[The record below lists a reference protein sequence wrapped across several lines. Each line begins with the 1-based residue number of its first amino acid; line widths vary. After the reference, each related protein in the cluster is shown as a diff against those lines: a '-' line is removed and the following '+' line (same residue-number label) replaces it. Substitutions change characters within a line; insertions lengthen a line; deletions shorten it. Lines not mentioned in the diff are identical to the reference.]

1 MNINLSNYYTDSQS
15 VSGAVS
21 NSGSNRNEAVDRSV
35 QNQNV
40 QNINTPNN
48 TGGINLRDLAAGD
61 VFRGEI
67 IDINNQNVEILLDG
81 NEHINATMQQ
91 ALGLNIGEK
100 LLFQVKDN
108 SDTQLVIRPI
118 ANNEVS
124 SELVNKSL
132 LTAGLT
138 INDKNIAIV
147 KELIANGQPIDKQSI
162 INMIKL
168 SSVYA
173 NESIDKLIDMTKN
186 GIEINRENLDMYDA
200 YTTSSHYISEN
211 IMEIGDGI
219 LEVFEK
225 LIEND
230 VNFSN
235 FTENNVNI
243 EDTAENTTANNITS
257 GNFNESS
264 INPENNMEMNTNL
277 NQLTESNISTGNFI
291 ENNVSLG
298 KFTENNI
305 NPDNLMENTISSDSF
320 MKINTILEDLSNIF
334 DADNDNKQILESINA
349 YKNDIYNKESI
360 QEASKES
367 TNDFLKM
374 VDSSDTF
381 KELSEVLKNIGENIP
396 KEAFKNII
404 KSPVFK
410 EKITKLLMD
419 KLYLNPAKL
428 SEDKENIKN
437 EVDKIYDKLNNLTE
451 MIKNMS
457 ENVKSENLSLAGEKL
472 SKNMN
477 FMNELNNIE
486 AYVQVPV
493 KFLEGQKN
501 GDLYVYNRRKNKK
514 INDDALTAFLHLQL
528 DYLGATDINISM
540 KKNSVTTKFT
550 LDDEISRNLI
560 EDNLGELAEK
570 LEKMG
575 YNVTISTELSEKKS
589 QEFNAILPITS
600 NNENVV
606 SIKRYIFD
614 IRT

>member
-35 QNQNV
+35 QNQNI
-40 QNINTPNN
+40 QNINSQNN

-67 IDINNQNVEILLDG
+67 ININNQNVEILLDG
-81 NEHINATMQQ
+81 NEYINATMQQ
-91 ALGLNIGEK
+91 ALELNIGEK

-108 SDTQLVIRPI
+108 SDTQLVIRPV

-147 KELIANGQPIDKQSI
+147 KELIANGQPIDRQSI

-200 YTTSSHYISEN
+200 YTTSSHHITEN
-211 IMEIGDGI
+211 IMGIGDGI

-225 LIEND
+225 ILESD
-230 VNFSN
+230 VS
-235 FTENNVNI
+235 TE
-243 EDTAENTTANNITS
+243 
-257 GNFNESS
+257 
-264 INPENNMEMNTNL
+264 
-277 NQLTESNISTGNFI
+277 NFI
-291 ENNVSLG
+291 ENNVSLENLTESNINAG
-298 KFTENNI
+298 NLENNVSLENFTESNI
-305 NPDNLMENTISSDSF
+305 NPENLMGNIISSDSF
-320 MKINTILEDLSNIF
+320 TKINTILEDLSNIF
-334 DADNDNKQILESINA
+334 DTDNDNKQISESINVD
-349 YKNDIYNKESI
+349 KNNIYNRESI
-360 QEASKES
+360 QEAPKES
-367 TNDFLKM
+367 TKDFLKM
-374 VDSSDTF
+374 ADSSDTF
-381 KELSEVLKNIGENIP
+381 KELSEVLKNIGKNMP
-396 KEAFKNII
+396 KEAFNNII

-419 KLYLNPAKL
+419 RLYLNPAKL
-428 SEDKENIKN
+428 SEDKKIVKN
-437 EVDKIYDKLNNLTE
+437 EVDKIYDKLNKLTE
-451 MIKNMS
+451 MIKNMP
-457 ENVKSENLSLAGEKL
+457 ENVKSENLSLAGDKL

-493 KFLEGQKN
+493 KFSEGNKN
-501 GDLYVYNRRKNKK
+501 GDLYVYNRRRNKK
-514 INDDALTAFLHLQL
+514 INDDTLTAFLHLQL
-528 DYLGATDINISM
+528 DYLGATDINISLN
-540 KKNSVTTKFT
+540 KNSVTAKFT
-550 LDDEISRNLI
+550 LEDETSRNLV
-560 EDNLGELAEK
+560 EDNLGELAER
-570 LEKMG
+570 LEKIG

-600 NNENVV
+600 NNENTV

>member
-15 VSGAVS
+15 ASGAVH

-40 QNINTPNN
+40 QNINSQNN

-67 IDINNQNVEILLDG
+67 ININNQNVEILLDG

-200 YTTSSHYISEN
+200 YTASSHYISEN
-211 IMEIGDGI
+211 IMEIRDDI

-225 LIEND
+225 LLESD
-230 VNFSN
+230 VNFSD

-243 EDTAENTTANNITS
+243 EDTAENTTANDITS
-257 GNFNESS
+257 GNFNENS
-264 INPENNMEMNTNL
+264 INPEN
-277 NQLTESNISTGNFI
+277 
-291 ENNVSLG
+291 
-298 KFTENNI
+298 
-305 NPDNLMENTISSDSF
+305 LMGNTISSDSF
-320 MKINTILEDLSNIF
+320 TKINTILEDLSNIF
-334 DADNDNKQILESINA
+334 DADNDNKQISESINVD
-349 YKNDIYNKESI
+349 KNNIYNKESI

-367 TNDFLKM
+367 TKDFLKM

-381 KELSEVLKNIGENIP
+381 KELSEVLKNIGENMP
-396 KEAFKNII
+396 KEAFNNII

-419 KLYLNPAKL
+419 RLYLNPTKL
-428 SEDKENIKN
+428 SEDKKIVKN
-437 EVDKIYDKLNNLTE
+437 EVDKIYDKLNKLTE
-451 MIKNMS
+451 MIKNMP
-457 ENVKSENLSLAGEKL
+457 ENVKSENLSLAGDKL

-493 KFLEGQKN
+493 KFSEGNKN
-501 GDLYVYNRRKNKK
+501 GDLYVYNRRRNKK
-514 INDDALTAFLHLQL
+514 INDDTLTAFLHLQL
-528 DYLGATDINISM
+528 DYLGATDINISL
-540 KKNSVTTKFT
+540 KKNSVTAKFT
-550 LDDEISRNLI
+550 LDDEISRNLV
-560 EDNLGELAEK
+560 EDNLGELAER
-570 LEKMG
+570 LEKIG

-600 NNENVV
+600 NNENAV

>member
-35 QNQNV
+35 QNQNI
-40 QNINTPNN
+40 QNINSQNN

-67 IDINNQNVEILLDG
+67 ININNQNVEILLDG
-81 NEHINATMQQ
+81 NEYINATMQQ
-91 ALGLNIGEK
+91 ALELNIGEK

-108 SDTQLVIRPI
+108 SDTQLVIRPV

-200 YTTSSHYISEN
+200 YTTSSHHISEN

-225 LIEND
+225 ILESD
-230 VNFSN
+230 VS
-235 FTENNVNI
+235 TE
-243 EDTAENTTANNITS
+243 
-257 GNFNESS
+257 
-264 INPENNMEMNTNL
+264 
-277 NQLTESNISTGNFI
+277 NFI
-291 ENNVSLG
+291 ENNVSLENLTESNINAG
-298 KFTENNI
+298 NLENNVSLENFTESNI
-305 NPDNLMENTISSDSF
+305 NPENLMGNIISSDSF
-320 MKINTILEDLSNIF
+320 TKINTILEDLSNIF
-334 DADNDNKQILESINA
+334 DADNDNKQISESINVD
-349 YKNDIYNKESI
+349 KNNIYNRESI
-360 QEASKES
+360 QEAPKES
-367 TNDFLKM
+367 TKDLLKM
-374 VDSSDTF
+374 IDSSDTF
-381 KELSEVLKNIGENIP
+381 KELSEVLKNIGENMP
-396 KEAFKNII
+396 KEAFNNII

-419 KLYLNPAKL
+419 KLYLNPDKL
-428 SEDKENIKN
+428 SEDKKIVKN
-437 EVDKIYDKLNNLTE
+437 EVDKIYDKLNKLTE
-451 MIKNMS
+451 MIKNMP
-457 ENVKSENLSLAGEKL
+457 ENVKSENLSLAGDKL

-493 KFLEGQKN
+493 KFSEGNKN
-501 GDLYVYNRRKNKK
+501 GDLYVYNRRRNKK
-514 INDDALTAFLHLQL
+514 INDDTLTAFLHLQL
-528 DYLGATDINISM
+528 DYLGATDINISL
-540 KKNSVTTKFT
+540 KKNSVAAKFT

-560 EDNLGELAEK
+560 EDNLGELAER
-570 LEKMG
+570 LEKIG

-600 NNENVV
+600 NNENTV

>member
-1 MNINLSNYYTDSQS
+1 MNINISNYYTDSQS
-15 VSGAVS
+15 ASDAVS
-21 NSGSNRNEAVDRSV
+21 NSGYNRNEAVDRSV

-40 QNINTPNN
+40 QNINSQNN

-67 IDINNQNVEILLDG
+67 ININNQNVEILLDG

-186 GIEINRENLDMYDA
+186 GIEINRENLDMYDV
-200 YTTSSHYISEN
+200 YTASSHYISEN
-211 IMEIGDGI
+211 IMEIRDGI

-225 LIEND
+225 LLESD
-230 VNFSN
+230 VNFSD

-243 EDTAENTTANNITS
+243 EDTAENTTANDITS
-257 GNFNESS
+257 GNSNENS
-264 INPENNMEMNTNL
+264 INPEN
-277 NQLTESNISTGNFI
+277 
-291 ENNVSLG
+291 
-298 KFTENNI
+298 
-305 NPDNLMENTISSDSF
+305 LMGNTISSDSF
-320 MKINTILEDLSNIF
+320 TKINTILEDLSNIF
-334 DADNDNKQILESINA
+334 DADNDNKQISESINVD
-349 YKNDIYNKESI
+349 KNNIYNKESI

-367 TNDFLKM
+367 TKDFLKM
-374 VDSSDTF
+374 VESSDTF
-381 KELSEVLKNIGENIP
+381 KELSEVLKNIGENMP
-396 KEAFKNII
+396 KEAFNNII

-419 KLYLNPAKL
+419 RLYLNPTKL
-428 SEDKENIKN
+428 SEDKKIVKN
-437 EVDKIYDKLNNLTE
+437 EVDKIYDKLNKLTE
-451 MIKNMS
+451 MIKNMP
-457 ENVKSENLSLAGEKL
+457 ENVKSENLSLAGDKL

-493 KFLEGQKN
+493 KFSEGNKN
-501 GDLYVYNRRKNKK
+501 GDLYVYNRRRNKK
-514 INDDALTAFLHLQL
+514 INDDTLTAFLHLQL
-528 DYLGATDINISM
+528 DYLGATDINISL
-540 KKNSVTTKFT
+540 KKNSVTAKFT
-550 LDDEISRNLI
+550 LDDEISRNLV
-560 EDNLGELAEK
+560 EDNLGELAER
-570 LEKMG
+570 LEKIG

-600 NNENVV
+600 NNENAV

>member
-1 MNINLSNYYTDSQS
+1 MNVNLSNYYTDSQS

-21 NSGSNRNEAVDRSV
+21 SSGSNRNEAVDRSV

-40 QNINTPNN
+40 QNINSQNN

-67 IDINNQNVEILLDG
+67 ININNQNVEILLDG

-108 SDTQLVIRPI
+108 SDTQLVIRPT

-225 LIEND
+225 LLESD
-230 VNFSN
+230 VNFSD

-243 EDTAENTTANNITS
+243 EDTAENTTANDITS
-257 GNFNESS
+257 GNFNENS
-264 INPENNMEMNTNL
+264 INPEN
-277 NQLTESNISTGNFI
+277 
-291 ENNVSLG
+291 
-298 KFTENNI
+298 
-305 NPDNLMENTISSDSF
+305 LMGNTISSDSF
-320 MKINTILEDLSNIF
+320 TKINTILEDLSNIF
-334 DADNDNKQILESINA
+334 DADNDNKQISESINA
-349 YKNDIYNKESI
+349 DKNNIYNKESI

-367 TNDFLKM
+367 TKDFLKM

-381 KELSEVLKNIGENIP
+381 KELSEVLKNIGENMP
-396 KEAFKNII
+396 KEAFNNII

-419 KLYLNPAKL
+419 RLYLNPTKL
-428 SEDKENIKN
+428 SEDKKIVKN
-437 EVDKIYDKLNNLTE
+437 EVDKIYDKLNKLTE
-451 MIKNMS
+451 MIKNMP
-457 ENVKSENLSLAGEKL
+457 ENVKSENLSLAGDKL

-493 KFLEGQKN
+493 KFSEGNKN
-501 GDLYVYNRRKNKK
+501 GDLYVYNRRRNKK
-514 INDDALTAFLHLQL
+514 INDDTLTAFLHLQL
-528 DYLGATDINISM
+528 DYLGATDINISL
-540 KKNSVTTKFT
+540 KKNSVTAKFT
-550 LDDEISRNLI
+550 LDDETSRNLV
-560 EDNLGELAEK
+560 EDNLGELAER
-570 LEKMG
+570 LEKIG

-600 NNENVV
+600 NNENAV

>member
-15 VSGAVS
+15 VSDAVS

-40 QNINTPNN
+40 QNINSQNN

-67 IDINNQNVEILLDG
+67 ININNQNVEILLDG

-200 YTTSSHYISEN
+200 YTASSHYISEN
-211 IMEIGDGI
+211 IMEIGDDI

-225 LIEND
+225 LLESD
-230 VNFSN
+230 VNFSD

-243 EDTAENTTANNITS
+243 EDTAENTTANDITS
-257 GNFNESS
+257 GNSNENS
-264 INPENNMEMNTNL
+264 INPEN
-277 NQLTESNISTGNFI
+277 
-291 ENNVSLG
+291 
-298 KFTENNI
+298 
-305 NPDNLMENTISSDSF
+305 LMGNTISSDSF
-320 MKINTILEDLSNIF
+320 TKINTILEDLSNIF
-334 DADNDNKQILESINA
+334 DADNDNKQISESINVD
-349 YKNDIYNKESI
+349 KNNIYNKESI

-367 TNDFLKM
+367 TKDFLKM

-381 KELSEVLKNIGENIP
+381 KELSEVLKNIGENMP
-396 KEAFKNII
+396 KEAFNNII

-419 KLYLNPAKL
+419 RLYLNPTKL
-428 SEDKENIKN
+428 SEDKKIVKN
-437 EVDKIYDKLNNLTE
+437 EVDKIYDKLNKLTE
-451 MIKNMS
+451 MIKNMP
-457 ENVKSENLSLAGEKL
+457 ENVKSENLSLAGDKL

-493 KFLEGQKN
+493 KFSEGNKN
-501 GDLYVYNRRKNKK
+501 GDLYVYNRRRNKK
-514 INDDALTAFLHLQL
+514 INDDTLTAFLHLQL
-528 DYLGATDINISM
+528 DYLGATDINISL
-540 KKNSVTTKFT
+540 KKNSVTAKFT
-550 LDDEISRNLI
+550 LDDETSRNLV
-560 EDNLGELAEK
+560 EDNLGELAER
-570 LEKMG
+570 LEKIG

-600 NNENVV
+600 NNENAV

>member
-15 VSGAVS
+15 VSDAVS

-40 QNINTPNN
+40 QNINSQNN

-67 IDINNQNVEILLDG
+67 ININNQNVEILLDG

-225 LIEND
+225 LLESD
-230 VNFSN
+230 VNFSD

-243 EDTAENTTANNITS
+243 EDTTGNTTTNDITS
-257 GNFNESS
+257 GNFNENS
-264 INPENNMEMNTNL
+264 INPEN
-277 NQLTESNISTGNFI
+277 
-291 ENNVSLG
+291 
-298 KFTENNI
+298 
-305 NPDNLMENTISSDSF
+305 LMGNTISSDSF
-320 MKINTILEDLSNIF
+320 TKINTILEDLSNIF
-334 DADNDNKQILESINA
+334 DADNDNKQISESINVD
-349 YKNDIYNKESI
+349 KNNIYNKESI

-367 TNDFLKM
+367 TKDFLKM
-374 VDSSDTF
+374 IDSSDTF
-381 KELSEVLKNIGENIP
+381 KELSEVLKNIGENMP
-396 KEAFKNII
+396 KEAFNNII

-419 KLYLNPAKL
+419 RLYLNPTKL
-428 SEDKENIKN
+428 SEDKKIVKN
-437 EVDKIYDKLNNLTE
+437 EVDKIYDKLNKLTE
-451 MIKNMS
+451 MIKNMP
-457 ENVKSENLSLAGEKL
+457 ENVKSENLSLAGDKL

-493 KFLEGQKN
+493 KFSEGNKN
-501 GDLYVYNRRKNKK
+501 GDLYVYNRRRNKK
-514 INDDALTAFLHLQL
+514 INDDTLTAFLHLQL
-528 DYLGATDINISM
+528 DYLGATDINISL
-540 KKNSVTTKFT
+540 KKNSVTAKFT
-550 LDDEISRNLI
+550 LDDETSRNLV
-560 EDNLGELAEK
+560 EDNLGELAER
-570 LEKMG
+570 LEKIG

-600 NNENVV
+600 NNENAV

>member
-15 VSGAVS
+15 ASGAVH

-40 QNINTPNN
+40 QNINSQNN

-67 IDINNQNVEILLDG
+67 ININNQNVEILLDG

-200 YTTSSHYISEN
+200 YTASSHYISEN
-211 IMEIGDGI
+211 IMEIRDGI

-225 LIEND
+225 LLESD
-230 VNFSN
+230 VNFSDI
-235 FTENNVNI
+235 TENNVNI
-243 EDTAENTTANNITS
+243 EDTAENTTANDITS
-257 GNFNESS
+257 GNFNENS
-264 INPENNMEMNTNL
+264 INPEN
-277 NQLTESNISTGNFI
+277 
-291 ENNVSLG
+291 
-298 KFTENNI
+298 
-305 NPDNLMENTISSDSF
+305 LMGNTISSDSF
-320 MKINTILEDLSNIF
+320 TKINTILEDLSNIF
-334 DADNDNKQILESINA
+334 DADNDNKQISESINVD
-349 YKNDIYNKESI
+349 KNNIYNKESI

-367 TNDFLKM
+367 TKDFLKM

-381 KELSEVLKNIGENIP
+381 KELSEVLKNIGENMP
-396 KEAFKNII
+396 KEAFNNII

-419 KLYLNPAKL
+419 RLYLNPTKL
-428 SEDKENIKN
+428 SEDKKIVKN
-437 EVDKIYDKLNNLTE
+437 EVDKIYDKLNKLTE
-451 MIKNMS
+451 MIKNMP
-457 ENVKSENLSLAGEKL
+457 ENVKSENLSLAGDKL

-493 KFLEGQKN
+493 KFSEGNKN
-501 GDLYVYNRRKNKK
+501 GDLYVYNRRRNKK
-514 INDDALTAFLHLQL
+514 INDDTLTAFLHLQL
-528 DYLGATDINISM
+528 DYLGATDINISL
-540 KKNSVTTKFT
+540 KKNSVTAKFT
-550 LDDEISRNLI
+550 LDDETSRNLV
-560 EDNLGELAEK
+560 EDNLGELAER
-570 LEKMG
+570 LEKIG

-600 NNENVV
+600 NNENAV

>member
-15 VSGAVS
+15 ASGAVH

-40 QNINTPNN
+40 QNINSQNN

-67 IDINNQNVEILLDG
+67 ININNQNVEILLDG

-108 SDTQLVIRPI
+108 SDTQLVIRPV

-200 YTTSSHYISEN
+200 YTASSHYISEN
-211 IMEIGDGI
+211 IMEIRDGI

-225 LIEND
+225 LLESD
-230 VNFSN
+230 VNFSD

-243 EDTAENTTANNITS
+243 EDTAENTTANDITS
-257 GNFNESS
+257 GNFNENS
-264 INPENNMEMNTNL
+264 INPEN
-277 NQLTESNISTGNFI
+277 
-291 ENNVSLG
+291 
-298 KFTENNI
+298 
-305 NPDNLMENTISSDSF
+305 LMGNTISSDSF
-320 MKINTILEDLSNIF
+320 TKINTILEDLSNIF
-334 DADNDNKQILESINA
+334 DADNDNKQISESINVD
-349 YKNDIYNKESI
+349 KNNIYNKESI

-367 TNDFLKM
+367 TKDFLKM

-381 KELSEVLKNIGENIP
+381 KELSEVLKNIGENMP
-396 KEAFKNII
+396 KEAFNNII

-419 KLYLNPAKL
+419 RLYLNPAKL
-428 SEDKENIKN
+428 SEDKKIVKN
-437 EVDKIYDKLNNLTE
+437 EVDKIYDKLNKLTE
-451 MIKNMS
+451 MIKNMP
-457 ENVKSENLSLAGEKL
+457 ENVKSENLSLAGDKL

-493 KFLEGQKN
+493 KFSEGNKN
-501 GDLYVYNRRKNKK
+501 GDLYVYNRRRNKK
-514 INDDALTAFLHLQL
+514 INDDTLTAFLHLQL
-528 DYLGATDINISM
+528 DYLGATDINISLN
-540 KKNSVTTKFT
+540 KNSVTAKFT
-550 LDDEISRNLI
+550 LEDETSRNLV
-560 EDNLGELAEK
+560 EDNLGELAER
-570 LEKMG
+570 LEKIG

-600 NNENVV
+600 NNENTV

>member
-1 MNINLSNYYTDSQS
+1 MNINISNYYTDSQS
-15 VSGAVS
+15 ASDAVS

-40 QNINTPNN
+40 QNINSQNN

-67 IDINNQNVEILLDG
+67 ININNQNVEILLDG

-225 LIEND
+225 LLESD
-230 VNFSN
+230 VNFSD

-243 EDTAENTTANNITS
+243 EDTTGNTTTNDITS
-257 GNFNESS
+257 GNFNENS
-264 INPENNMEMNTNL
+264 INPEN
-277 NQLTESNISTGNFI
+277 
-291 ENNVSLG
+291 
-298 KFTENNI
+298 
-305 NPDNLMENTISSDSF
+305 LMGNTISSDSF
-320 MKINTILEDLSNIF
+320 TKINTILEDLSNIF
-334 DADNDNKQILESINA
+334 DADNDNKQISDSINVD
-349 YKNDIYNKESI
+349 KNNIYNKESI

-367 TNDFLKM
+367 TKDFLKM

-381 KELSEVLKNIGENIP
+381 KELSEVLKNIGENMP
-396 KEAFKNII
+396 KEAFNNII

-419 KLYLNPAKL
+419 RLYLNPTKL
-428 SEDKENIKN
+428 SEDKKIVKN
-437 EVDKIYDKLNNLTE
+437 EVDKIYDKLNKLTE
-451 MIKNMS
+451 MIKNMP
-457 ENVKSENLSLAGEKL
+457 ENVKSENLSLAGDKL

-493 KFLEGQKN
+493 KFSEGNKN
-501 GDLYVYNRRKNKK
+501 GDLYVYNRRRNKK
-514 INDDALTAFLHLQL
+514 INDDTLTAFLHLQL
-528 DYLGATDINISM
+528 DYLGATDINISL
-540 KKNSVTTKFT
+540 KKNSVTAKFT
-550 LDDEISRNLI
+550 LDDETSRNLV
-560 EDNLGELAEK
+560 EDNLGELAER
-570 LEKMG
+570 LEKIG

-600 NNENVV
+600 NNENAV

>member
-1 MNINLSNYYTDSQS
+1 MNINISNYYTDSQS
-15 VSGAVS
+15 ASDAVS

-40 QNINTPNN
+40 QNINSQNN

-67 IDINNQNVEILLDG
+67 ININNQNVEILLDG

-225 LIEND
+225 LLESD
-230 VNFSN
+230 VNFSD

-243 EDTAENTTANNITS
+243 EDTTTNDITS
-257 GNFNESS
+257 GNFNENS
-264 INPENNMEMNTNL
+264 INPEN
-277 NQLTESNISTGNFI
+277 
-291 ENNVSLG
+291 
-298 KFTENNI
+298 
-305 NPDNLMENTISSDSF
+305 LMGNTISSDSF
-320 MKINTILEDLSNIF
+320 TKINTILEDLSNIF
-334 DADNDNKQILESINA
+334 DADNDNKQISESINVD
-349 YKNDIYNKESI
+349 KNNIYNKESI

-367 TNDFLKM
+367 TKDFLKM

-381 KELSEVLKNIGENIP
+381 KELSEVLKNIGENMP
-396 KEAFKNII
+396 KEAFNNII

-419 KLYLNPAKL
+419 RLYLNPTKL
-428 SEDKENIKN
+428 SEDKKIVKN
-437 EVDKIYDKLNNLTE
+437 EVDKIYDKLNKLTE
-451 MIKNMS
+451 MIKNMP
-457 ENVKSENLSLAGEKL
+457 ENVKSENLSLAGDKL

-493 KFLEGQKN
+493 KFSEGNKN
-501 GDLYVYNRRKNKK
+501 GDLYVYNRRRNKK
-514 INDDALTAFLHLQL
+514 INDDTLTAFLHLQL
-528 DYLGATDINISM
+528 DYLGATDINISL
-540 KKNSVTTKFT
+540 KKNSVTAKFT
-550 LDDEISRNLI
+550 LDDETSRNLV
-560 EDNLGELAEK
+560 EDNLGELAER
-570 LEKMG
+570 LEKIG

-600 NNENVV
+600 NNENAV

>member
-15 VSGAVS
+15 ASGAVP

-40 QNINTPNN
+40 QNINISNN
-48 TGGINLRDLAAGD
+48 TGEINLRDLAAGD

-67 IDINNQNVEILLDG
+67 ININNQNVEILLDG

-200 YTTSSHYISEN
+200 YTASSHYISEN
-211 IMEIGDGI
+211 IMEIRDGI

-225 LIEND
+225 LLESD
-230 VNFSN
+230 VNFSD

-243 EDTAENTTANNITS
+243 EDTTGNTTANDITS
-257 GNFNESS
+257 GNFNENS
-264 INPENNMEMNTNL
+264 INPEN
-277 NQLTESNISTGNFI
+277 
-291 ENNVSLG
+291 
-298 KFTENNI
+298 
-305 NPDNLMENTISSDSF
+305 LMGNTISSDSF
-320 MKINTILEDLSNIF
+320 TKINTILEDLSNIF
-334 DADNDNKQILESINA
+334 DADNDNKQISESINVD
-349 YKNDIYNKESI
+349 KNNIYNKESI

-367 TNDFLKM
+367 TKDFLKM

-381 KELSEVLKNIGENIP
+381 KELSEVLKNIGENMP
-396 KEAFKNII
+396 KEAFNNII

-419 KLYLNPAKL
+419 RLYLNPAKL
-428 SEDKENIKN
+428 SEDKKIVKN
-437 EVDKIYDKLNNLTE
+437 EVDKIYDKLNKLTE
-451 MIKNMS
+451 MIKNMP
-457 ENVKSENLSLAGEKL
+457 ENVKSENLSLAGDKL

-493 KFLEGQKN
+493 KFSEGNKN
-501 GDLYVYNRRKNKK
+501 GDLYVYNRRRNKK
-514 INDDALTAFLHLQL
+514 INDDTLTAFLHLQL
-528 DYLGATDINISM
+528 DYLGATDINISL
-540 KKNSVTTKFT
+540 KKNSVTAKFT
-550 LDDEISRNLI
+550 LDDETSRNLV
-560 EDNLGELAEK
+560 EDNLGELAER
-570 LEKMG
+570 LEKIG

-600 NNENVV
+600 NNENAV

>member
-1 MNINLSNYYTDSQS
+1 MNINISNYYTDSQS
-15 VSGAVS
+15 ASDAVS

-40 QNINTPNN
+40 QNINSQNN

-67 IDINNQNVEILLDG
+67 ININNQNVEILLDG

-200 YTTSSHYISEN
+200 YTASSHYISEN
-211 IMEIGDGI
+211 IMEIRDGI

-225 LIEND
+225 LLESD
-230 VNFSN
+230 VNFSD

-243 EDTAENTTANNITS
+243 EDTTGNTKSNDITS
-257 GNFNESS
+257 GNFNENS
-264 INPENNMEMNTNL
+264 INPEN
-277 NQLTESNISTGNFI
+277 
-291 ENNVSLG
+291 
-298 KFTENNI
+298 
-305 NPDNLMENTISSDSF
+305 LMGNTISSDSF
-320 MKINTILEDLSNIF
+320 TKINTILEDLSNIF
-334 DADNDNKQILESINA
+334 DADNDNKQISESINVD
-349 YKNDIYNKESI
+349 KNNIYNKESI

-367 TNDFLKM
+367 TKGFLKM
-374 VDSSDTF
+374 VESSDTF
-381 KELSEVLKNIGENIP
+381 KELSEVLKNIGENMP
-396 KEAFKNII
+396 KEAFNNII

-419 KLYLNPAKL
+419 RLYLNPAKL
-428 SEDKENIKN
+428 SEDKKIVKN
-437 EVDKIYDKLNNLTE
+437 EVDKIYDKLNKLTE

-457 ENVKSENLSLAGEKL
+457 ENVKSENLSLAGDKL

-493 KFLEGQKN
+493 KFSEGNKN
-501 GDLYVYNRRKNKK
+501 GDLYVYNRRRNKK
-514 INDDALTAFLHLQL
+514 INDDTLTAFLHLQL
-528 DYLGATDINISM
+528 DYLGATDINISL
-540 KKNSVTTKFT
+540 KKNSVTAKFT
-550 LDDEISRNLI
+550 LDDETSRNLV
-560 EDNLGELAEK
+560 EDNLGELAER
-570 LEKMG
+570 LEKIG

-589 QEFNAILPITS
+589 QDFNAILPITS
-600 NNENVV
+600 NNENAV

>member
-1 MNINLSNYYTDSQS
+1 MNINISNYYTDSQS
-15 VSGAVS
+15 ASDAVS

-40 QNINTPNN
+40 QNINSQNN

-67 IDINNQNVEILLDG
+67 ININNQNVEILLDG

-225 LIEND
+225 LLESD
-230 VNFSN
+230 VNFSD

-243 EDTAENTTANNITS
+243 EDTTGNTTTNDITS
-257 GNFNESS
+257 GNFNENS
-264 INPENNMEMNTNL
+264 INPEN
-277 NQLTESNISTGNFI
+277 
-291 ENNVSLG
+291 
-298 KFTENNI
+298 
-305 NPDNLMENTISSDSF
+305 LMGNTISSDSF
-320 MKINTILEDLSNIF
+320 TKINTILEDLSNIF
-334 DADNDNKQILESINA
+334 DADNDNKQISESINVD
-349 YKNDIYNKESI
+349 KNNIYNKESI

-367 TNDFLKM
+367 TKDFLKM
-374 VDSSDTF
+374 IDSSDTF
-381 KELSEVLKNIGENIP
+381 KELSEVLKNIGENMP
-396 KEAFKNII
+396 KEAFNNII

-419 KLYLNPAKL
+419 RLYLNPTKL
-428 SEDKENIKN
+428 SEDKKIVKN
-437 EVDKIYDKLNNLTE
+437 EVDKIYDKLNKLTE
-451 MIKNMS
+451 MIKNMP
-457 ENVKSENLSLAGEKL
+457 ENVKSENLSLAGDKL

-493 KFLEGQKN
+493 KFSEGNKN
-501 GDLYVYNRRKNKK
+501 GDLYVYNRRRNKK
-514 INDDALTAFLHLQL
+514 INDDTLTAFLHLQL
-528 DYLGATDINISM
+528 DYLGATDINISL
-540 KKNSVTTKFT
+540 KKNSVTAKFT
-550 LDDEISRNLI
+550 LDDETSRNLV
-560 EDNLGELAEK
+560 EDNLGELAER
-570 LEKMG
+570 LEKIG

-600 NNENVV
+600 NNENAV

>member
-15 VSGAVS
+15 VSDAVS

-40 QNINTPNN
+40 QNINSQNN

-67 IDINNQNVEILLDG
+67 ININNQNVEILLDG

-132 LTAGLT
+132 LTVGLT

-211 IMEIGDGI
+211 IMEIGDCI

-225 LIEND
+225 LLESD
-230 VNFSN
+230 VNFSD

-243 EDTAENTTANNITS
+243 EDTAENTTANDITS
-257 GNFNESS
+257 GNSNENS
-264 INPENNMEMNTNL
+264 INPEN
-277 NQLTESNISTGNFI
+277 
-291 ENNVSLG
+291 
-298 KFTENNI
+298 
-305 NPDNLMENTISSDSF
+305 LMGNTISSDSF
-320 MKINTILEDLSNIF
+320 TKINTILEDLSNIF
-334 DADNDNKQILESINA
+334 DADNDNKQISESINVD
-349 YKNDIYNKESI
+349 KNNIYNKESI

-367 TNDFLKM
+367 TKDFLKM

-381 KELSEVLKNIGENIP
+381 KELSEVLKNIGENMP
-396 KEAFKNII
+396 KEAFNNII

-419 KLYLNPAKL
+419 RLYLNPTKL
-428 SEDKENIKN
+428 SEDKKIVKN
-437 EVDKIYDKLNNLTE
+437 EVDKIYDKLNKLTE

-457 ENVKSENLSLAGEKL
+457 ENVKSENLSLAGDKL

-493 KFLEGQKN
+493 KFSEGNKN
-501 GDLYVYNRRKNKK
+501 GDLYVYNRRRNKK
-514 INDDALTAFLHLQL
+514 INDDTLTAFLHLQL
-528 DYLGATDINISM
+528 DYLGATDINISL
-540 KKNSVTTKFT
+540 KKNSVTAKFT
-550 LDDEISRNLI
+550 LDDETSRNLV
-560 EDNLGELAEK
+560 EDNLGELAER
-570 LEKMG
+570 LEKIG

-600 NNENVV
+600 NNENAV

>member
-1 MNINLSNYYTDSQS
+1 MNIKLSNYYTDSQS
-15 VSGAVS
+15 VSGSIS
-21 NSGSNRNEAVDRSV
+21 NSGSNRNEVVDRSV

-40 QNINTPNN
+40 QNINISNN
-48 TGGINLRDLAAGD
+48 TGEINLRDLVAGD

-67 IDINNQNVEILLDG
+67 ININNQNVEILLDG
-81 NEHINATMQQ
+81 NEYINATMQQ
-91 ALGLNIGEK
+91 ALELNIGEK

-200 YTTSSHYISEN
+200 YTASSHYISEN
-211 IMEIGDGI
+211 IMEIRDGI

-225 LIEND
+225 LLESD
-230 VNFSN
+230 VNFSD

-243 EDTAENTTANNITS
+243 EDTTGNTTGNTTANDITS
-257 GNFNESS
+257 GNFNENS
-264 INPENNMEMNTNL
+264 INPEN
-277 NQLTESNISTGNFI
+277 
-291 ENNVSLG
+291 
-298 KFTENNI
+298 
-305 NPDNLMENTISSDSF
+305 LMGNTISSDSF
-320 MKINTILEDLSNIF
+320 TKINTILEDLSNIF
-334 DADNDNKQILESINA
+334 DADNDNKQISESINVD
-349 YKNDIYNKESI
+349 KNNIYNKESI

-367 TNDFLKM
+367 TKDFLKM

-381 KELSEVLKNIGENIP
+381 KELSEVLKNIGENMP
-396 KEAFKNII
+396 KEAFNNII

-419 KLYLNPAKL
+419 RLYLNPPKL
-428 SEDKENIKN
+428 SEDKKIVKN
-437 EVDKIYDKLNNLTE
+437 EVDKIYDKLNKLTE
-451 MIKNMS
+451 MIKNMP
-457 ENVKSENLSLAGEKL
+457 ENVKSENLSLAGDKL

-493 KFLEGQKN
+493 KFSEGNKN
-501 GDLYVYNRRKNKK
+501 GDLYVYNRRRNKK
-514 INDDALTAFLHLQL
+514 INDDTLTAFLHLQL
-528 DYLGATDINISM
+528 DYLGATDINISL
-540 KKNSVTTKFT
+540 KKNSVTAKFT
-550 LDDEISRNLI
+550 LDDEISRNLV
-560 EDNLGELAEK
+560 EDNLGELAER
-570 LEKMG
+570 LEKIG

-600 NNENVV
+600 NNENAV

>member
-21 NSGSNRNEAVDRSV
+21 NSVSNRNEAVDRSV

-40 QNINTPNN
+40 QNINSQNN

-67 IDINNQNVEILLDG
+67 ININNQNVEILLDG
-81 NEHINATMQQ
+81 NEYINATMQQ
-91 ALGLNIGEK
+91 ALELNIGEK

-108 SDTQLVIRPI
+108 SDTQLVIRPV

-147 KELIANGQPIDKQSI
+147 KELIANGQPIDRQSI

-200 YTTSSHYISEN
+200 YTTSSHHITEN
-211 IMEIGDGI
+211 IMGIGDGI

-225 LIEND
+225 ILESD
-230 VNFSN
+230 VS
-235 FTENNVNI
+235 TE
-243 EDTAENTTANNITS
+243 
-257 GNFNESS
+257 
-264 INPENNMEMNTNL
+264 
-277 NQLTESNISTGNFI
+277 NFI
-291 ENNVSLG
+291 ENNVSLENLTESNINAG
-298 KFTENNI
+298 NLENNVSLENFTESNI
-305 NPDNLMENTISSDSF
+305 NPENLMGNIISSDSF
-320 MKINTILEDLSNIF
+320 TKINTILEDLSNIF
-334 DADNDNKQILESINA
+334 DADNDNKQISESINVD
-349 YKNDIYNKESI
+349 KNNIYNKESI
-360 QEASKES
+360 QEAPKES
-367 TNDFLKM
+367 TKDFLKM

-381 KELSEVLKNIGENIP
+381 KELSEVLKNIGKNMP
-396 KEAFKNII
+396 KEAFNNII

-419 KLYLNPAKL
+419 RLYLNPTKL
-428 SEDKENIKN
+428 SEDKKIVKN
-437 EVDKIYDKLNNLTE
+437 EVDKIYDKLNKLSE
-451 MIKNMS
+451 MIKNMP
-457 ENVKSENLSLAGEKL
+457 ENVKSENLSLAGDKL

-493 KFLEGQKN
+493 KFSEGNKN
-501 GDLYVYNRRKNKK
+501 GDLYVYNRRRNKK
-514 INDDALTAFLHLQL
+514 INDDTLTAFLHLQL
-528 DYLGATDINISM
+528 DYLGATDINISL
-540 KKNSVTTKFT
+540 KKNSVTAKFT
-550 LDDEISRNLI
+550 LDDETSRNLV
-560 EDNLGELAEK
+560 EDNLGELAER
-570 LEKMG
+570 LEKIG

-600 NNENVV
+600 NNENAV

>member
-15 VSGAVS
+15 ASGAVH

-40 QNINTPNN
+40 QNINSQNN

-67 IDINNQNVEILLDG
+67 ININNQNVEILLDG

-186 GIEINRENLDMYDA
+186 GIEINRENLDMYDV
-200 YTTSSHYISEN
+200 YTASSHYISEN
-211 IMEIGDGI
+211 IMEIRDGI

-225 LIEND
+225 LLESD
-230 VNFSN
+230 VNFSD

-243 EDTAENTTANNITS
+243 EDTAENTTANDITS
-257 GNFNESS
+257 GNSNENS
-264 INPENNMEMNTNL
+264 INPEN
-277 NQLTESNISTGNFI
+277 
-291 ENNVSLG
+291 
-298 KFTENNI
+298 
-305 NPDNLMENTISSDSF
+305 LMGNTISSDSF
-320 MKINTILEDLSNIF
+320 TKINTILEDLSNIF
-334 DADNDNKQILESINA
+334 DADNDNKQISESINVD
-349 YKNDIYNKESI
+349 KNNIYNKESI

-367 TNDFLKM
+367 TKDFLKM
-374 VDSSDTF
+374 VESSDTF
-381 KELSEVLKNIGENIP
+381 KELSEVLKNIGENMP
-396 KEAFKNII
+396 KEAFNNII

-419 KLYLNPAKL
+419 RLYLNPTKL
-428 SEDKENIKN
+428 SEDKKIVKN
-437 EVDKIYDKLNNLTE
+437 EVDKIYDKLNKLTE
-451 MIKNMS
+451 MIKNMP
-457 ENVKSENLSLAGEKL
+457 ENVKSENLSLAGDKL

-493 KFLEGQKN
+493 KFSEGNKN
-501 GDLYVYNRRKNKK
+501 GDLYVYNRRRNKK
-514 INDDALTAFLHLQL
+514 INDDTLTAFLHLQL
-528 DYLGATDINISM
+528 DYLGATDINISL
-540 KKNSVTTKFT
+540 KKNSVTAKFT
-550 LDDEISRNLI
+550 LDDEISRNLV
-560 EDNLGELAEK
+560 EDNLGELAER
-570 LEKMG
+570 LEKIG

-600 NNENVV
+600 NNENAV

>member
-21 NSGSNRNEAVDRSV
+21 NSVSNRNEAVDRSV

-40 QNINTPNN
+40 QNINSQNN

-67 IDINNQNVEILLDG
+67 ININNQNVEILLDG
-81 NEHINATMQQ
+81 NEYINATMQQ
-91 ALGLNIGEK
+91 ALELNIGEK

-108 SDTQLVIRPI
+108 SDTQLVIRPV

-124 SELVNKSL
+124 LELVNKSL

-147 KELIANGQPIDKQSI
+147 KELIANGQPIDRQSI

-200 YTTSSHYISEN
+200 YTTSSHHITEN
-211 IMEIGDGI
+211 IMGIGDGI

-225 LIEND
+225 ILESD
-230 VNFSN
+230 VS
-235 FTENNVNI
+235 TE
-243 EDTAENTTANNITS
+243 
-257 GNFNESS
+257 
-264 INPENNMEMNTNL
+264 
-277 NQLTESNISTGNFI
+277 NFI
-291 ENNVSLG
+291 ENNVSLENLTESNINAG
-298 KFTENNI
+298 NLENNVSLENFTESNI
-305 NPDNLMENTISSDSF
+305 NPENLMGNIISSDSF
-320 MKINTILEDLSNIF
+320 TKINTILEDLSNIF
-334 DADNDNKQILESINA
+334 DTDNDNKQISESINVD
-349 YKNDIYNKESI
+349 KNNIYNRESI
-360 QEASKES
+360 QEAPKES
-367 TNDFLKM
+367 TKDFLKM

-381 KELSEVLKNIGENIP
+381 KELSEVLKNIGKNMP
-396 KEAFKNII
+396 KEAFNNII

-419 KLYLNPAKL
+419 RLYLNPAKL
-428 SEDKENIKN
+428 SEDKKIVKN
-437 EVDKIYDKLNNLTE
+437 EVDKIYDKLNKLTE
-451 MIKNMS
+451 MIKNMP
-457 ENVKSENLSLAGEKL
+457 ETVKSENLSLAGDKL

-493 KFLEGQKN
+493 KFSEGNKN
-501 GDLYVYNRRKNKK
+501 GDLYVYNRRRNKK
-514 INDDALTAFLHLQL
+514 INDDTLTAFLHLQL
-528 DYLGATDINISM
+528 DYLGATDINISL
-540 KKNSVTTKFT
+540 KKNSVTAKFT
-550 LDDEISRNLI
+550 LDDETSRNLV
-560 EDNLGELAEK
+560 EDNLGELAER
-570 LEKMG
+570 LEKIG

-589 QEFNAILPITS
+589 QKFNAILPITS
-600 NNENVV
+600 NNENTV

>member
-15 VSGAVS
+15 ASGAVL

-40 QNINTPNN
+40 QNINSQNN

-67 IDINNQNVEILLDG
+67 ININNQNVEILLDG

-132 LTAGLT
+132 LIAGLT

-200 YTTSSHYISEN
+200 YTASSHYISEN
-211 IMEIGDGI
+211 IMEIRDGI

-225 LIEND
+225 LLESD
-230 VNFSN
+230 VNFSD

-243 EDTAENTTANNITS
+243 EDTTGNTTTNDITS
-257 GNFNESS
+257 GNFNENS
-264 INPENNMEMNTNL
+264 INPEN
-277 NQLTESNISTGNFI
+277 
-291 ENNVSLG
+291 
-298 KFTENNI
+298 
-305 NPDNLMENTISSDSF
+305 LMGNTISSDSF
-320 MKINTILEDLSNIF
+320 TKINTILEDLSNIF
-334 DADNDNKQILESINA
+334 DADNDNKQISESINVD
-349 YKNDIYNKESI
+349 KNNIYNKESI

-367 TNDFLKM
+367 TKDFLKM

-381 KELSEVLKNIGENIP
+381 KELSEVLKNIGENMP
-396 KEAFKNII
+396 KEAFNNII

-419 KLYLNPAKL
+419 RLYLNPTKL
-428 SEDKENIKN
+428 SEDKKIVKN
-437 EVDKIYDKLNNLTE
+437 EVDKIYDKLNKLTE
-451 MIKNMS
+451 MIKNMP
-457 ENVKSENLSLAGEKL
+457 ENVKSENLSLAGDKL

-493 KFLEGQKN
+493 KFSEGNKN
-501 GDLYVYNRRKNKK
+501 GDLYVYNRRRNKK
-514 INDDALTAFLHLQL
+514 INDDTLTAFLHLQL
-528 DYLGATDINISM
+528 DYLGATDINISL
-540 KKNSVTTKFT
+540 KKNSVTAKFT
-550 LDDEISRNLI
+550 LDDETSRNLV
-560 EDNLGELAEK
+560 EDNLGELAER
-570 LEKMG
+570 LEKIG

-600 NNENVV
+600 NNENAV

>member
-1 MNINLSNYYTDSQS
+1 MNINISNYYTDSQS
-15 VSGAVS
+15 ASDAVS

-40 QNINTPNN
+40 QNINSQNN

-67 IDINNQNVEILLDG
+67 ININNQNVEILLDG

-186 GIEINRENLDMYDA
+186 GIEINRENLDMYDV
-200 YTTSSHYISEN
+200 YTASSHYISEN
-211 IMEIGDGI
+211 IMEIRDGI

-225 LIEND
+225 LLESD
-230 VNFSN
+230 VNFSD

-243 EDTAENTTANNITS
+243 EDTAENTTANDITS
-257 GNFNESS
+257 GNSNENS
-264 INPENNMEMNTNL
+264 INPEN
-277 NQLTESNISTGNFI
+277 
-291 ENNVSLG
+291 
-298 KFTENNI
+298 
-305 NPDNLMENTISSDSF
+305 LMGNTISSDSF
-320 MKINTILEDLSNIF
+320 TKINTILEDLSNIF
-334 DADNDNKQILESINA
+334 DADNDNKQISESINVD
-349 YKNDIYNKESI
+349 KNNIYNKESI

-367 TNDFLKM
+367 TKDFLKM
-374 VDSSDTF
+374 VESSDTF
-381 KELSEVLKNIGENIP
+381 KELSEVLKNIGENMP
-396 KEAFKNII
+396 KEAFNNII

-419 KLYLNPAKL
+419 RLYLNPTKL
-428 SEDKENIKN
+428 SEDKKIVKN
-437 EVDKIYDKLNNLTE
+437 EVDKIYDKLNKLTE
-451 MIKNMS
+451 MIKNMP
-457 ENVKSENLSLAGEKL
+457 ENVKSENLSLAGDKL

-493 KFLEGQKN
+493 KFSEGNKN
-501 GDLYVYNRRKNKK
+501 GDLYVYNRRRNKK
-514 INDDALTAFLHLQL
+514 INDDTLTAFLHLQL
-528 DYLGATDINISM
+528 DYLGATDINISL
-540 KKNSVTTKFT
+540 KKNSVTAKFT
-550 LDDEISRNLI
+550 LDDETSRNLV
-560 EDNLGELAEK
+560 EDNLGELAER
-570 LEKMG
+570 LEKIG

-600 NNENVV
+600 NNENAV

>member
-1 MNINLSNYYTDSQS
+1 MNVNLSNYYTDSQS

-21 NSGSNRNEAVDRSV
+21 SSGSNRNEAVDRSV

-40 QNINTPNN
+40 QNINSQNN

-67 IDINNQNVEILLDG
+67 ININNQNVEILLDG

-108 SDTQLVIRPI
+108 SDTQLVIRPV

-200 YTTSSHYISEN
+200 YTASSHYISEN
-211 IMEIGDGI
+211 IMEIRDGI

-225 LIEND
+225 LLKSD
-230 VNFSN
+230 VNFSD

-243 EDTAENTTANNITS
+243 EDTAENTTANDITS
-257 GNFNESS
+257 GNFNENS
-264 INPENNMEMNTNL
+264 INPEN
-277 NQLTESNISTGNFI
+277 
-291 ENNVSLG
+291 
-298 KFTENNI
+298 
-305 NPDNLMENTISSDSF
+305 LMGNTISSDSF
-320 MKINTILEDLSNIF
+320 TKINTILEDLSNIF
-334 DADNDNKQILESINA
+334 DADNDNKQISESINVD
-349 YKNDIYNKESI
+349 KNNIYNKESI

-367 TNDFLKM
+367 TKDFLKM

-381 KELSEVLKNIGENIP
+381 KELSEVLKNIGENMP
-396 KEAFKNII
+396 KEAFNNII

-419 KLYLNPAKL
+419 RLYLNPTKL
-428 SEDKENIKN
+428 SEDKKIVKN
-437 EVDKIYDKLNNLTE
+437 EVDKIYDKLNKLTE
-451 MIKNMS
+451 MIKNMP
-457 ENVKSENLSLAGEKL
+457 ENVKSENLSLAGDKL

-493 KFLEGQKN
+493 KFSEGNKN
-501 GDLYVYNRRKNKK
+501 GDLYVYNRRRNKK
-514 INDDALTAFLHLQL
+514 INDDTLTAFLHLQL
-528 DYLGATDINISM
+528 DYLGATDINISL
-540 KKNSVTTKFT
+540 KKNSVTAKFT
-550 LDDEISRNLI
+550 LDDEISRNLV
-560 EDNLGELAEK
+560 EDNLGELAER
-570 LEKMG
+570 LEKIG

-600 NNENVV
+600 NNENAV

>member
-15 VSGAVS
+15 ASGAVH

-40 QNINTPNN
+40 QNINSQNN

-67 IDINNQNVEILLDG
+67 ININNQNVEILLDG

-108 SDTQLVIRPI
+108 SDTQLVIRPV

-200 YTTSSHYISEN
+200 YTASSHYISEN
-211 IMEIGDGI
+211 IMEIRDGI

-225 LIEND
+225 LLESD
-230 VNFSN
+230 VNFSD

-243 EDTAENTTANNITS
+243 EDTAENTTANDITS
-257 GNFNESS
+257 GNFNENS
-264 INPENNMEMNTNL
+264 INPEN
-277 NQLTESNISTGNFI
+277 
-291 ENNVSLG
+291 
-298 KFTENNI
+298 
-305 NPDNLMENTISSDSF
+305 LMGNTISSDSF
-320 MKINTILEDLSNIF
+320 TKINTILEDLSNIF
-334 DADNDNKQILESINA
+334 DADNDNKQISESINVD
-349 YKNDIYNKESI
+349 KNNIYNIESI

-367 TNDFLKM
+367 TKDFLKM

-381 KELSEVLKNIGENIP
+381 KELSEVLKNIGENMP
-396 KEAFKNII
+396 KEAFNNII

-419 KLYLNPAKL
+419 RLYLNPTKL
-428 SEDKENIKN
+428 SEDKKIVKN
-437 EVDKIYDKLNNLTE
+437 EVDKIYDKLNKLTE
-451 MIKNMS
+451 MIKNMP
-457 ENVKSENLSLAGEKL
+457 ENVKSENLSLAGDKL

-493 KFLEGQKN
+493 KFSEGNKN
-501 GDLYVYNRRKNKK
+501 GDLYVYNRRRNKK
-514 INDDALTAFLHLQL
+514 INDDTLTAFLHLQL
-528 DYLGATDINISM
+528 DYLGATDINISL
-540 KKNSVTTKFT
+540 KKNSVTAKFT
-550 LDDEISRNLI
+550 LDDEISRNLV
-560 EDNLGELAEK
+560 EDNLGELAER
-570 LEKMG
+570 LEKIG

-600 NNENVV
+600 NNENAV

>member
-21 NSGSNRNEAVDRSV
+21 NSVSNRNEAVDRSV
-35 QNQNV
+35 QN
-40 QNINTPNN
+40 INSQNN

-67 IDINNQNVEILLDG
+67 ININNQNVEILLDG
-81 NEHINATMQQ
+81 NEYINATMQQ
-91 ALGLNIGEK
+91 ALELNIGEK

-124 SELVNKSL
+124 LEFVNKSL

-147 KELIANGQPIDKQSI
+147 KELIANGQPIDRQSI

-200 YTTSSHYISEN
+200 YTTSSHHITEN
-211 IMEIGDGI
+211 IMGIGDGI

-225 LIEND
+225 ILESD
-230 VNFSN
+230 VS
-235 FTENNVNI
+235 TE
-243 EDTAENTTANNITS
+243 
-257 GNFNESS
+257 
-264 INPENNMEMNTNL
+264 
-277 NQLTESNISTGNFI
+277 NFI
-291 ENNVSLG
+291 ENNVSLENLTESNINAG
-298 KFTENNI
+298 NLENNVSLENFTESNI
-305 NPDNLMENTISSDSF
+305 NPENLMGNIISSDSF
-320 MKINTILEDLSNIF
+320 TKINTILEDLSNIF
-334 DADNDNKQILESINA
+334 DADNDNKQISKSINVD
-349 YKNDIYNKESI
+349 KNNIYNRESI
-360 QEASKES
+360 QEAPKES
-367 TNDFLKM
+367 TKDFLKM
-374 VDSSDTF
+374 ADSSDTF
-381 KELSEVLKNIGENIP
+381 KELSEVLKNIGKNMP
-396 KEAFKNII
+396 KEAFNNII

-419 KLYLNPAKL
+419 RLYLNPAKL
-428 SEDKENIKN
+428 SEDKKIVKN
-437 EVDKIYDKLNNLTE
+437 EVDKIYDKLNKLTE
-451 MIKNMS
+451 MIKNMP
-457 ENVKSENLSLAGEKL
+457 ENVKSENLSLAGDKL

-493 KFLEGQKN
+493 KFSEGNKN
-501 GDLYVYNRRKNKK
+501 GDLYVYNRRRNKK
-514 INDDALTAFLHLQL
+514 INDDTLTAFLHLQL
-528 DYLGATDINISM
+528 DYLGATDINISL
-540 KKNSVTTKFT
+540 KKNSVTAKFT
-550 LDDEISRNLI
+550 LDDETSRNLV
-560 EDNLGELAEK
+560 EDNLGELAER
-570 LEKMG
+570 LEKIG

-600 NNENVV
+600 NNENTV

>member
-15 VSGAVS
+15 ASGAVP

-40 QNINTPNN
+40 QNINSQNN

-67 IDINNQNVEILLDG
+67 ININNQNVEILLDG

-225 LIEND
+225 LLESD
-230 VNFSN
+230 VNFSD

-243 EDTAENTTANNITS
+243 EDTTGNTTTNDITS
-257 GNFNESS
+257 GNFNENS
-264 INPENNMEMNTNL
+264 INPEN
-277 NQLTESNISTGNFI
+277 
-291 ENNVSLG
+291 
-298 KFTENNI
+298 
-305 NPDNLMENTISSDSF
+305 LMGNTISSDSF
-320 MKINTILEDLSNIF
+320 TKINTILEDLSNIF
-334 DADNDNKQILESINA
+334 DADNDNKQISESINVD
-349 YKNDIYNKESI
+349 KNNIYNKESI

-367 TNDFLKM
+367 TKDFLKM

-381 KELSEVLKNIGENIP
+381 KELSEVLKNIGENMP
-396 KEAFKNII
+396 KEAFNNII

-419 KLYLNPAKL
+419 RLYLNPAKL
-428 SEDKENIKN
+428 SEDKKIVKN
-437 EVDKIYDKLNNLTE
+437 EVDKIYDKLNKLTE
-451 MIKNMS
+451 MIKNMP
-457 ENVKSENLSLAGEKL
+457 ENVKSENLSLAGDKL

-493 KFLEGQKN
+493 KFSEGNKN
-501 GDLYVYNRRKNKK
+501 GDLYVYNRRRNKK
-514 INDDALTAFLHLQL
+514 INDDTLTAFLHLQL
-528 DYLGATDINISM
+528 DYLGVTDINISL
-540 KKNSVTTKFT
+540 KKNSVTAKFT
-550 LDDEISRNLI
+550 LDDETSRNLV
-560 EDNLGELAEK
+560 EDNLGELAER
-570 LEKMG
+570 LEKIG

-600 NNENVV
+600 NNENAV

>member
-1 MNINLSNYYTDSQS
+1 MVLAHVNLSNYYTDSQS

-21 NSGSNRNEAVDRSV
+21 SSGSNRNEAVDRSV

-40 QNINTPNN
+40 QNINSQNN

-67 IDINNQNVEILLDG
+67 ININNQNVEILLDG

-200 YTTSSHYISEN
+200 YTASSHYISEN
-211 IMEIGDGI
+211 IMEIRDGV

-225 LIEND
+225 LLESD
-230 VNFSN
+230 VNFSD

-243 EDTAENTTANNITS
+243 EDTTGNTTANDITS
-257 GNFNESS
+257 GNFNENS
-264 INPENNMEMNTNL
+264 INPE
-277 NQLTESNISTGNFI
+277 
-291 ENNVSLG
+291 
-298 KFTENNI
+298 
-305 NPDNLMENTISSDSF
+305 NLMENTISSDSF
-320 MKINTILEDLSNIF
+320 TKINTILEDLSNIF
-334 DADNDNKQILESINA
+334 DADNDNKQISES
-349 YKNDIYNKESI
+349 KNVDKNNIYNKESI

-367 TNDFLKM
+367 TKDFLKM

-381 KELSEVLKNIGENIP
+381 KELSEVLKNIGKNMP
-396 KEAFKNII
+396 KEAFNNII

-419 KLYLNPAKL
+419 RLYLNPAKL
-428 SEDKENIKN
+428 SEDKKIVKN
-437 EVDKIYDKLNNLTE
+437 EVDKIYDKLNKLTE
-451 MIKNMS
+451 MIKNMP
-457 ENVKSENLSLAGEKL
+457 ETVKSENLSLAGDKL

-493 KFLEGQKN
+493 KFSEGNKN
-501 GDLYVYNRRKNKK
+501 GDLYVYNRRRNKK
-514 INDDALTAFLHLQL
+514 INDDTLTAFLHLQL
-528 DYLGATDINISM
+528 DYLGATDINISL
-540 KKNSVTTKFT
+540 KKNSVTAKFT
-550 LDDEISRNLI
+550 LDDETSRNLV
-560 EDNLGELAEK
+560 EDNLGELAER
-570 LEKMG
+570 LEKIG

-600 NNENVV
+600 NNENAV

>member
-1 MNINLSNYYTDSQS
+1 VNINLSNYYTDSQS
-15 VSGAVS
+15 VSGSIS
-21 NSGSNRNEAVDRSV
+21 NSGSNRNEVVDRSV

-40 QNINTPNN
+40 QNINISNN
-48 TGGINLRDLAAGD
+48 TGEINLRDLVAGD

-67 IDINNQNVEILLDG
+67 ININNQNVEILLDG

-108 SDTQLVIRPI
+108 RDTQLVIRPI

-200 YTTSSHYISEN
+200 YTASSHYISEN
-211 IMEIGDGI
+211 IMEIRDGI

-225 LIEND
+225 LLESD
-230 VNFSN
+230 VNFSD

-243 EDTAENTTANNITS
+243 EDTTGNTTGNTTANDITS
-257 GNFNESS
+257 GNFNENS
-264 INPENNMEMNTNL
+264 INPEN
-277 NQLTESNISTGNFI
+277 
-291 ENNVSLG
+291 
-298 KFTENNI
+298 
-305 NPDNLMENTISSDSF
+305 LMGNTISSDSF
-320 MKINTILEDLSNIF
+320 TKINTILEDLSNIF
-334 DADNDNKQILESINA
+334 DADNDNKQISESINVD
-349 YKNDIYNKESI
+349 KNNIYNKESI

-367 TNDFLKM
+367 TKDFLKM

-381 KELSEVLKNIGENIP
+381 KELSEVLKNIGENMP
-396 KEAFKNII
+396 KEAFNNII

-419 KLYLNPAKL
+419 RLYLNPTKL
-428 SEDKENIKN
+428 SEDKKIVKN
-437 EVDKIYDKLNNLTE
+437 EVDKIYDKLNKLTE
-451 MIKNMS
+451 IIKNMP
-457 ENVKSENLSLAGEKL
+457 ENVKSENLSLAGDKL

-493 KFLEGQKN
+493 KFSEGNKN
-501 GDLYVYNRRKNKK
+501 GDLYVYNRRRNKK
-514 INDDALTAFLHLQL
+514 INDDTLTAFLHLQL
-528 DYLGATDINISM
+528 DYLGTTDINISL
-540 KKNSVTTKFT
+540 KKNSVTAKFT
-550 LDDEISRNLI
+550 LDDETSRNLV
-560 EDNLGELAEK
+560 EDNLGELAER
-570 LEKMG
+570 LEKIG
-575 YNVTISTELSEKKS
+575 YNVTISTELSEKKL

-600 NNENVV
+600 NNENAV

>member
-15 VSGAVS
+15 VSGAVR

-40 QNINTPNN
+40 QNINSQNN

-67 IDINNQNVEILLDG
+67 ININNQNVEILLDG

-108 SDTQLVIRPI
+108 SDTQLVIRPV

-200 YTTSSHYISEN
+200 YTASSHYISEN
-211 IMEIGDGI
+211 IMEIRDGI

-225 LIEND
+225 LLESD
-230 VNFSN
+230 VNFSD

-243 EDTAENTTANNITS
+243 EDIAENTTANDITS
-257 GNFNESS
+257 GNFNENS
-264 INPENNMEMNTNL
+264 INPEN
-277 NQLTESNISTGNFI
+277 
-291 ENNVSLG
+291 
-298 KFTENNI
+298 
-305 NPDNLMENTISSDSF
+305 LMGNTISSDSF
-320 MKINTILEDLSNIF
+320 TKINTILEDLSNIF
-334 DADNDNKQILESINA
+334 DADNDNKQISESINVD
-349 YKNDIYNKESI
+349 KNNIYNKESI

-367 TNDFLKM
+367 TKDFLKM

-381 KELSEVLKNIGENIP
+381 KKLSEVLKNIGENMP
-396 KEAFKNII
+396 KEAFNNII

-419 KLYLNPAKL
+419 RLYLNPTKL
-428 SEDKENIKN
+428 SEDKKIVKN
-437 EVDKIYDKLNNLTE
+437 EVDKIYDKLNKLTE
-451 MIKNMS
+451 MIKNMP
-457 ENVKSENLSLAGEKL
+457 ENVKSENLSLAGDKL

-493 KFLEGQKN
+493 KFSEGNKN
-501 GDLYVYNRRKNKK
+501 GDLYVYNRRRNKK
-514 INDDALTAFLHLQL
+514 INDDTLTAFLHLQL
-528 DYLGATDINISM
+528 DYLGATDINISL
-540 KKNSVTTKFT
+540 KKNSVTAKFT
-550 LDDEISRNLI
+550 LDDEISRNLV
-560 EDNLGELAEK
+560 EDNLGELAER
-570 LEKMG
+570 LEKIG

-600 NNENVV
+600 NNENAV

>member
-15 VSGAVS
+15 ASGAVH

-40 QNINTPNN
+40 QNINSQNN

-67 IDINNQNVEILLDG
+67 ININNQNVEILLDG

-200 YTTSSHYISEN
+200 YTASSHYISEN
-211 IMEIGDGI
+211 IMEIRDGI

-225 LIEND
+225 LLESD
-230 VNFSN
+230 VNFSDI
-235 FTENNVNI
+235 TENNVNI
-243 EDTAENTTANNITS
+243 EDTAENTTANDITS
-257 GNFNESS
+257 GNFNENS
-264 INPENNMEMNTNL
+264 INPEN
-277 NQLTESNISTGNFI
+277 
-291 ENNVSLG
+291 
-298 KFTENNI
+298 
-305 NPDNLMENTISSDSF
+305 LMGNTISSDSF
-320 MKINTILEDLSNIF
+320 TKINTILEDLSNIF
-334 DADNDNKQILESINA
+334 DADNDNKQISESINVD
-349 YKNDIYNKESI
+349 KNNIYNKESI

-367 TNDFLKM
+367 TKDFLKM

-381 KELSEVLKNIGENIP
+381 KELSEVLKNIGENMP
-396 KEAFKNII
+396 KEAFNNII

-419 KLYLNPAKL
+419 RLYLNPAKL
-428 SEDKENIKN
+428 SEDKKIVKN
-437 EVDKIYDKLNNLTE
+437 EVDKIYDKLNKLTE
-451 MIKNMS
+451 MIKNMP
-457 ENVKSENLSLAGEKL
+457 ENVKSENLSLAGDKL

-493 KFLEGQKN
+493 KFSEGNKN
-501 GDLYVYNRRKNKK
+501 GDLYVYNRRRNKK
-514 INDDALTAFLHLQL
+514 INDDTLTAFLHLQL
-528 DYLGATDINISM
+528 DYLGATDINISL
-540 KKNSVTTKFT
+540 KKNSVTAKFT
-550 LDDEISRNLI
+550 LDDETSRNLV
-560 EDNLGELAEK
+560 EDNLGELAER
-570 LEKMG
+570 LEKIG

-600 NNENVV
+600 NNENAV

>member
-1 MNINLSNYYTDSQS
+1 MNINISNYYTDSQS
-15 VSGAVS
+15 ASDAVS

-40 QNINTPNN
+40 QNINSQNN

-67 IDINNQNVEILLDG
+67 ININNQNVEILLDG

-211 IMEIGDGI
+211 IMEIGDCI

-225 LIEND
+225 LLESD
-230 VNFSN
+230 VNFSD

-243 EDTAENTTANNITS
+243 EDTAENTTANDITS
-257 GNFNESS
+257 GNSNENS
-264 INPENNMEMNTNL
+264 INPEN
-277 NQLTESNISTGNFI
+277 
-291 ENNVSLG
+291 
-298 KFTENNI
+298 
-305 NPDNLMENTISSDSF
+305 LMGNTISSDSF
-320 MKINTILEDLSNIF
+320 TKINTILEDLSNIF
-334 DADNDNKQILESINA
+334 DADNDNKQISESINVD
-349 YKNDIYNKESI
+349 KNNIYNKESI

-367 TNDFLKM
+367 TKDFLKM

-381 KELSEVLKNIGENIP
+381 KELSEVLKNIGENMP
-396 KEAFKNII
+396 KEAFNNII

-419 KLYLNPAKL
+419 RLYLNPTKL
-428 SEDKENIKN
+428 SEDKKIVKN
-437 EVDKIYDKLNNLTE
+437 EVDKIYDKLNKLTE

-457 ENVKSENLSLAGEKL
+457 ENVKSENLSLAGDKL

-493 KFLEGQKN
+493 KFSEGNKN
-501 GDLYVYNRRKNKK
+501 GDLYVYNRRRNKK
-514 INDDALTAFLHLQL
+514 INDDTLTAFLHLQL
-528 DYLGATDINISM
+528 DYLGATDINISL
-540 KKNSVTTKFT
+540 KKNSVTAKFT
-550 LDDEISRNLI
+550 LDDETSRNLV
-560 EDNLGELAEK
+560 EDNLGELAER
-570 LEKMG
+570 LEKIG

-600 NNENVV
+600 NNENAV

>member
-15 VSGAVS
+15 VSDAVS

-40 QNINTPNN
+40 QNINSQNN

-67 IDINNQNVEILLDG
+67 ININNQNVEILLDG

-173 NESIDKLIDMTKN
+173 NESMDKLIDMTKN

-225 LIEND
+225 LLESD
-230 VNFSN
+230 VNFSD

-243 EDTAENTTANNITS
+243 EDTAENTTANDITS
-257 GNFNESS
+257 GNSNENS
-264 INPENNMEMNTNL
+264 INPEN
-277 NQLTESNISTGNFI
+277 
-291 ENNVSLG
+291 
-298 KFTENNI
+298 
-305 NPDNLMENTISSDSF
+305 LMGNTISSDSF
-320 MKINTILEDLSNIF
+320 TKINTILEDLSNIF
-334 DADNDNKQILESINA
+334 DADNDNKQISESINVD
-349 YKNDIYNKESI
+349 KNNIYNKESI

-367 TNDFLKM
+367 TKDFLKM

-381 KELSEVLKNIGENIP
+381 KELSEVLKNIGENMP
-396 KEAFKNII
+396 KEAFNNII

-419 KLYLNPAKL
+419 RLYLNPTKL
-428 SEDKENIKN
+428 SEDKKIVKN
-437 EVDKIYDKLNNLTE
+437 EVDKIYDKLNKLTE

-457 ENVKSENLSLAGEKL
+457 ENVKSENLSLAGDKL

-493 KFLEGQKN
+493 KFSEGNKN
-501 GDLYVYNRRKNKK
+501 GDLYVYNRRRNKK
-514 INDDALTAFLHLQL
+514 INDDTLTAFLHLQL
-528 DYLGATDINISM
+528 DYLGATDINISL
-540 KKNSVTTKFT
+540 KKNSVTAKFT
-550 LDDEISRNLI
+550 LDDETSRNLV
-560 EDNLGELAEK
+560 EDNLGELAER
-570 LEKMG
+570 LEKIG

-600 NNENVV
+600 NNENAV

>member
-15 VSGAVS
+15 ASGAVP

-40 QNINTPNN
+40 QNINSQNN

-67 IDINNQNVEILLDG
+67 ININNQNVEILLDG

-200 YTTSSHYISEN
+200 YTASSHYISEN
-211 IMEIGDGI
+211 IMEIRDGI

-225 LIEND
+225 LLESD
-230 VNFSN
+230 VNFSD

-243 EDTAENTTANNITS
+243 EDTTANDITS
-257 GNFNESS
+257 GNFNENS
-264 INPENNMEMNTNL
+264 INPEN
-277 NQLTESNISTGNFI
+277 
-291 ENNVSLG
+291 
-298 KFTENNI
+298 
-305 NPDNLMENTISSDSF
+305 LMGNTISSDSF
-320 MKINTILEDLSNIF
+320 TKINTILEDLSNIF
-334 DADNDNKQILESINA
+334 DADNDNKQISESINVD
-349 YKNDIYNKESI
+349 KNNIYNKESI

-367 TNDFLKM
+367 TKDFLKM

-381 KELSEVLKNIGENIP
+381 KELSEVLKNIGENMP
-396 KEAFKNII
+396 KEAFNNII

-419 KLYLNPAKL
+419 RLYLNPAKL
-428 SEDKENIKN
+428 SEDKKIVKN
-437 EVDKIYDKLNNLTE
+437 EVDKIYDKLNKLTE
-451 MIKNMS
+451 MIKNMP
-457 ENVKSENLSLAGEKL
+457 ENVKSENLSLAGDKL

-493 KFLEGQKN
+493 KFSEGNKN
-501 GDLYVYNRRKNKK
+501 GDLYVYNRRRNKK
-514 INDDALTAFLHLQL
+514 INDDTLTAFLHLQL
-528 DYLGATDINISM
+528 DYLGATDINISL
-540 KKNSVTTKFT
+540 KKNSVTAKFT
-550 LDDEISRNLI
+550 LDDEISRNLV
-560 EDNLGELAEK
+560 EDNLGELAER
-570 LEKMG
+570 LEKIG

-600 NNENVV
+600 NNENAV

>member
-15 VSGAVS
+15 ASGAVP

-40 QNINTPNN
+40 QNINSQNN

-67 IDINNQNVEILLDG
+67 ININNQNVEILLDG

-225 LIEND
+225 LLESD
-230 VNFSN
+230 VNFSD

-243 EDTAENTTANNITS
+243 EDTAENTTANDITS
-257 GNFNESS
+257 GNFNENS
-264 INPENNMEMNTNL
+264 INPEN
-277 NQLTESNISTGNFI
+277 
-291 ENNVSLG
+291 
-298 KFTENNI
+298 
-305 NPDNLMENTISSDSF
+305 LMGNTISSDSF
-320 MKINTILEDLSNIF
+320 TKINTILEDLSNIF
-334 DADNDNKQILESINA
+334 DADNDNKQISESINVD
-349 YKNDIYNKESI
+349 KNNIYNKESI

-367 TNDFLKM
+367 TKDFLKM

-381 KELSEVLKNIGENIP
+381 KELSEVLKNIGENMP
-396 KEAFKNII
+396 KEAFNNII

-419 KLYLNPAKL
+419 RLYLNPTKL
-428 SEDKENIKN
+428 SEDKKIVKN
-437 EVDKIYDKLNNLTE
+437 EVDKIYDKLNKLTE
-451 MIKNMS
+451 MIKNMP
-457 ENVKSENLSLAGEKL
+457 ENVKSENLSLAGDKL

-493 KFLEGQKN
+493 KFSEGNKN
-501 GDLYVYNRRKNKK
+501 GDLYVYNRRRNKK
-514 INDDALTAFLHLQL
+514 INDDTLTAFLHLQL
-528 DYLGATDINISM
+528 DYLGATDINISL
-540 KKNSVTTKFT
+540 KKNSVTAKFT
-550 LDDEISRNLI
+550 LDDETSRNLV
-560 EDNLGELAEK
+560 EDNLGELAER
-570 LEKMG
+570 LEKIG

-600 NNENVV
+600 NNENAV

>member
-1 MNINLSNYYTDSQS
+1 MNVNLSNYYTDSQS

-21 NSGSNRNEAVDRSV
+21 SSGSNRNEAVDRSV

-40 QNINTPNN
+40 QNINSQNN

-67 IDINNQNVEILLDG
+67 ININNQNVEILLDG

-108 SDTQLVIRPI
+108 SDTQLVIRPT

-225 LIEND
+225 LLESD
-230 VNFSN
+230 VNFSD

-243 EDTAENTTANNITS
+243 EDTTENTTANDITS
-257 GNFNESS
+257 GNFNENS
-264 INPENNMEMNTNL
+264 INPEN
-277 NQLTESNISTGNFI
+277 
-291 ENNVSLG
+291 
-298 KFTENNI
+298 
-305 NPDNLMENTISSDSF
+305 LMGNTISSDSF
-320 MKINTILEDLSNIF
+320 TKINTILEDLSNIF
-334 DADNDNKQILESINA
+334 DADNDNKQISESINA
-349 YKNDIYNKESI
+349 DKNNIYNKESI

-367 TNDFLKM
+367 TKDFLKM

-381 KELSEVLKNIGENIP
+381 KELSEVLKNIGENMP
-396 KEAFKNII
+396 KEAFNNII

-419 KLYLNPAKL
+419 RLYLNPTKL
-428 SEDKENIKN
+428 SEDKKIVKN
-437 EVDKIYDKLNNLTE
+437 EVDKIYDKLNKLTE
-451 MIKNMS
+451 MIKNMP
-457 ENVKSENLSLAGEKL
+457 ENVKSENLSLAGDKL

-493 KFLEGQKN
+493 KFSEGNKN
-501 GDLYVYNRRKNKK
+501 GDLYVYNRRRNKK
-514 INDDALTAFLHLQL
+514 INDDTLTAFLHLQL
-528 DYLGATDINISM
+528 DYLGATDINISL
-540 KKNSVTTKFT
+540 KKNSVTAKFT
-550 LDDEISRNLI
+550 LDDETSRNLV
-560 EDNLGELAEK
+560 EDNLGELAER
-570 LEKMG
+570 LEKIG

-600 NNENVV
+600 NNENAV

>member
-21 NSGSNRNEAVDRSV
+21 SSGSNRNEAVDRSV

-40 QNINTPNN
+40 QNINSQNN

-67 IDINNQNVEILLDG
+67 ININNQNVEILLDG

-200 YTTSSHYISEN
+200 YTASSHYISEN
-211 IMEIGDGI
+211 IMEIRDGI

-225 LIEND
+225 LLESD
-230 VNFSN
+230 VNFSD

-243 EDTAENTTANNITS
+243 EDTTGNTTANDITS
-257 GNFNESS
+257 GNFNENS
-264 INPENNMEMNTNL
+264 INPEN
-277 NQLTESNISTGNFI
+277 
-291 ENNVSLG
+291 
-298 KFTENNI
+298 
-305 NPDNLMENTISSDSF
+305 LMGNTISSDSF
-320 MKINTILEDLSNIF
+320 TKINTILEDLSNIF
-334 DADNDNKQILESINA
+334 DADNDNKQISESINVD
-349 YKNDIYNKESI
+349 KNNIYNKESI

-367 TNDFLKM
+367 TKDFLKM

-381 KELSEVLKNIGENIP
+381 KELSEVLKNIGKNMP
-396 KEAFKNII
+396 KEAFNNII

-419 KLYLNPAKL
+419 RLYLNPAKL
-428 SEDKENIKN
+428 SEDKKIVKN
-437 EVDKIYDKLNNLTE
+437 EVDKIYDKLNKLTE
-451 MIKNMS
+451 MIKNMP
-457 ENVKSENLSLAGEKL
+457 ENVKSENLSLAGDKL

-493 KFLEGQKN
+493 KFSEGNKN
-501 GDLYVYNRRKNKK
+501 GDLYVYNRRRNKK
-514 INDDALTAFLHLQL
+514 INDDTLTAFLHLQL
-528 DYLGATDINISM
+528 DYLGATDINISL
-540 KKNSVTTKFT
+540 KKNSVTAKFT
-550 LDDEISRNLI
+550 LDDETSRNLV
-560 EDNLGELAEK
+560 EDNLGELAER
-570 LEKMG
+570 LEKIG

-600 NNENVV
+600 NNENAV

>member
-1 MNINLSNYYTDSQS
+1 MNINISNYYTDSQS
-15 VSGAVS
+15 ASDAVS

-40 QNINTPNN
+40 QNINSQNN

-67 IDINNQNVEILLDG
+67 ININNQNVEILLDG

-225 LIEND
+225 LLESD
-230 VNFSN
+230 VNFSD

-243 EDTAENTTANNITS
+243 EDTTGNTTANDITS
-257 GNFNESS
+257 GNFNENS
-264 INPENNMEMNTNL
+264 INPEN
-277 NQLTESNISTGNFI
+277 
-291 ENNVSLG
+291 
-298 KFTENNI
+298 
-305 NPDNLMENTISSDSF
+305 LMGNTISSDSF
-320 MKINTILEDLSNIF
+320 TKINTILEDLSNIF
-334 DADNDNKQILESINA
+334 DADNDNKQISESINA
-349 YKNDIYNKESI
+349 DKNNIYNKESI

-367 TNDFLKM
+367 TKDFLKM

-381 KELSEVLKNIGENIP
+381 KELSEVLKNIGENMP
-396 KEAFKNII
+396 KEAFNNII

-419 KLYLNPAKL
+419 RLYLNPTKL
-428 SEDKENIKN
+428 SEDKKIVKN
-437 EVDKIYDKLNNLTE
+437 EVDKIYDKLNKLTE
-451 MIKNMS
+451 MIKNMP
-457 ENVKSENLSLAGEKL
+457 ENVKSENLSLAGDKL

-493 KFLEGQKN
+493 KFSEGNKN
-501 GDLYVYNRRKNKK
+501 GDLYVYNRRRNKK
-514 INDDALTAFLHLQL
+514 INDDTLTAFLHLQL
-528 DYLGATDINISM
+528 DYLGATDINISL
-540 KKNSVTTKFT
+540 KKNSVTAKFT
-550 LDDEISRNLI
+550 LDDETSRNLV
-560 EDNLGELAEK
+560 EDNLGELAER
-570 LEKMG
+570 LEKIG

-600 NNENVV
+600 NNENAV

>member
-1 MNINLSNYYTDSQS
+1 VNINLSNYYTDSQS
-15 VSGAVS
+15 ASGAVP

-40 QNINTPNN
+40 QNINSQNN

-67 IDINNQNVEILLDG
+67 ININNQNVEILLDG

-132 LTAGLT
+132 LIAGLT

-200 YTTSSHYISEN
+200 YTASSHYISEN
-211 IMEIGDGI
+211 IMEIRDGI

-225 LIEND
+225 LLESD
-230 VNFSN
+230 VNFSD

-243 EDTAENTTANNITS
+243 EDTTGNTTTNDITS
-257 GNFNESS
+257 GNFNENS
-264 INPENNMEMNTNL
+264 INPEN
-277 NQLTESNISTGNFI
+277 
-291 ENNVSLG
+291 
-298 KFTENNI
+298 
-305 NPDNLMENTISSDSF
+305 LMGNTISSDSF
-320 MKINTILEDLSNIF
+320 TKINTILEDLSNIF
-334 DADNDNKQILESINA
+334 DADNDNKQISESINVD
-349 YKNDIYNKESI
+349 KNNIYNKESI

-367 TNDFLKM
+367 TKDFLKM

-381 KELSEVLKNIGENIP
+381 KELSEVLKNIGENMP
-396 KEAFKNII
+396 KEAFNNII

-419 KLYLNPAKL
+419 RLYLNPTKL
-428 SEDKENIKN
+428 SEDKKIVKN
-437 EVDKIYDKLNNLTE
+437 EVDKIYDKLNKLTE
-451 MIKNMS
+451 MIKNMP
-457 ENVKSENLSLAGEKL
+457 ENVKSENLSLAGDKL

-493 KFLEGQKN
+493 KFSEGNKN
-501 GDLYVYNRRKNKK
+501 GDLYVYNRRRNKK
-514 INDDALTAFLHLQL
+514 INDDTLTAFLHLQL
-528 DYLGATDINISM
+528 DYLGATDINISL
-540 KKNSVTTKFT
+540 KKNSVTAKFT
-550 LDDEISRNLI
+550 LDDETSRNLV
-560 EDNLGELAEK
+560 EDNLGELAER
-570 LEKMG
+570 LEKIG

-600 NNENVV
+600 NNENAV